1 MSDNKNKQGTQD
13 DIRIDVNDP
22 SELQFVADKFNVS
35 INEVR
40 LAIQKADT
48 DLRADIYKMIEQR
61 PGA

>member
-1 MSDNKNKQGTQD
+1 MSDNKNKQGRQD

-22 SELQFVADKFNVS
+22 SELQYVADKFKVS

-48 DLRADIYKMIEQR
+48 DLRSEIYAMLENR
-61 PGA
+61 PA